1 MHKQFETAKHQHR
14 HRLFSY
20 AWYSLRS
27 RADAEDIVQEAFLKL
42 WENRESVDP
51 LQLGAWL
58 MRVTQNLIIDH
69 LRRRK
74 ARMTWTDSEADLDQI
89 PQQQEAEQDTAHQGT
104 LKRIVENSI
113 AQLQDPYRT
122 TLILREIQGLNYQE
136 IADILRVSVDHVR
149 TDLFRG
155 RRKLREIVSQHPL
168 YHQDLLTN

>member
-42 WENRESVDP
+42 WENRESVEQ
-51 LQLGAWL
+51 LQVGAWL
-58 MRVTQNLIIDH
+58 MRVTQNLIVDH

-74 ARMTWTDSEADLDQI
+74 ARLQWTDSETELDEI
-89 PQQQEAEQDTAHQGT
+89 PQENAQDTQHQGT
-104 LKRIVENSI
+104 LKRIVEHSI
-113 AQLQDPYRT
+113 AKLTDPYRT

-136 IADILRVSVDHVR
+136 IADILRVSVDHVK

-155 RRKLREIVSQHPL
+155 RRKLREIVSAHPL
-168 YHQDLLTN
+168 YHHDLLTG

>member
-42 WENRESVDP
+42 WENRESVEQ
-51 LQLGAWL
+51 LQVGAWL
-58 MRVTQNLIIDH
+58 MRVTQNLIVDH

-74 ARMTWTDSEADLDQI
+74 ARLQWTDGETELDEI
-89 PQQQEAEQDTAHQGT
+89 PEEDAHDVQHQGT
-104 LKRIVENSI
+104 LKHIVEHSI
-113 AQLQDPYRT
+113 AKLTDPYRT

-136 IADILRVSVDHVR
+136 IAAILRVSVDHVK

-168 YHQDLLTN
+168 YHHDLLTG